1 MTSVTDPKQGQ
12 GELSSTSTT
21 TTASSSSGGGGNSRR
36 RARDRRMMSLVED
49 LGVYD
54 SSCGYCKATNR
65 SSRSQG
71 LWAHELAVQDYQDL
85 LDRGWR
91 RSGMFLYK
99 PCMKETCCP
108 PYTIRL
114 KVDAFVATK
123 DQIRVRRRLQ
133 RYLDGTYSGPQTVG
147 ELHEE
152 KNDVVERETGVPSDS
167 IMASSSDRKTS
178 NVEQGA
184 AGGHGLSRSDVVEAD
199 LSDEEKL
206 IESVKFAIKTS
217 ITKCVE
223 KGVLPQSL
231 EVPEVVVKPISQK
244 VKDKLKVES
253 RADFTSNVA
262 FPLAATVKRLKKI
275 EIQDA
280 GKSNLQQG
288 SILVLTPQEI
298 AENLVIVLSELF
310 LPGVAIVTASNGY
323 LNFLLSDV
331 KMSSPKYLV
340 GEKQVNQSVHV
351 TTSEQLLE
359 LMKPAAPGFT
369 RKLEIRMARSS
380 FDAEEFALY
389 KKYQIAVHNDRP
401 EGVRE
406 SHYKQFL
413 VDTPLVFIP
422 PANNGTT
429 PSCGYGSFHQQYRVD
444 GKLVAV
450 GVIDILPH
458 CLSSKYLFWD
468 PDFAFLS
475 LGKYSALQ
483 EIEWVQ
489 KEQRLCPTFQYYYLG
504 FYIHSCPKMRYK
516 AAYYPSELL
525 CPERYRWV
533 SYEVARP
540 LLDKQSYVCL
550 SDFGTSTS
558 ASEGSSI
565 PGKTRGDAEAAARD
579 DITGRQGNS
588 GEVYE
593 ASDEPVNWEE
603 RRHVAADDGAQSAL
617 DRLGLV
623 GDISVFL
630 AGSVIPFKQL
640 RASTT
645 MPRQHLDKIATSL
658 RIYLHNVGPRVATR
672 MAYAVYEGQD

>member
-12 GELSSTSTT
+12 RGLSSTSTT

-54 SSCGYCKATNR
+54 SACGYCKATNR
-65 SSRSQG
+65 SFRSQG
-71 LWAHELAVQDYQDL
+71 LWAHALSVQDYQDL

-114 KVDAFVATK
+114 KVDAFVAAK
-123 DQIRVRRRLQ
+123 DQIRVRRRFQ

-152 KNDVVERETGVPSDS
+152 KNDVDERDAGVPSDS
-167 IMASSSDRKTS
+167 IMASSSDRKIS
-178 NVEQGA
+178 NVDQGA
-184 AGGHGLSRSDVVEAD
+184 AGEHGLSRSDVVESD

-206 IESVKFAIKTS
+206 IATLKLAIKTS
-217 ITKCVE
+217 ITKCAE

-262 FPLAATVKRLKKI
+262 FPLAATVKRMKKT
-275 EIQDA
+275 EFQDA
-280 GKSNLQQG
+280 EKSNLQQG
-288 SILVLTPQEI
+288 IMLVLTPQEI

-310 LPGVAIVTASNGY
+310 LPGVAIVTASNGH

-331 KMSSPKYLV
+331 KMSSPKYLG
-340 GEKQVNQSVHV
+340 GEKQVNQSVHDT
-351 TTSEQLLE
+351 TTSGQLLE
-359 LMKPAAPGFT
+359 SMKPAAPGVT

-401 EGVRE
+401 EDVRE
-406 SHYKQFL
+406 NHYKQFL

-429 PSCGYGSFHQQYRVD
+429 PSCGYGSFHQQYLVD

-450 GVIDILPH
+450 GVVDILPH

-475 LGKYSALQ
+475 LGKYSAVQ

-489 KEQRLCPTFQYYYLG
+489 KEQRVCPTFQYYYLG

-525 CPERYRWV
+525 CPERYSWV
-533 SYEVARP
+533 SYEVARS

-550 SDFGTSTS
+550 SDFETSTS
-558 ASEGSSI
+558 ASEGSSF
-565 PGKTRGDAEAAARD
+565 PGKTRGDREAVARD
-579 DITGRQGNS
+579 DISERQGIS
-588 GEVYE
+588 GEIYE
-593 ASDEPVNWEE
+593 GSHERVNREE
-603 RRHVAADDGAQSAL
+603 RKSVAADDGAQTAL
-617 DRLGLV
+617 DILGLV
-623 GDISVFL
+623 GDIWL
-630 AGSVIPFKQL
+630 YIEGSILPFKQL
-640 RASTT
+640 RASRTL
-645 MPRQHLDKIATSL
+645 PRQQLDEIASNL
-658 RIYLHNVGPRVATR
+658 HSYLQNVGPRVATR
-672 MAYAVYEGQD
+672 MAYAL